1 MDSIKGI
8 KAEWEKQPEAF
19 PVFLEKHPFHQVECC
34 PGICHQE
41 SEWLMKNFFWE
52 KRKEKNEK

>member
-19 PVFLEKHPFHQVECC
+19 PVFLEKHPEIFPAVGDMQ
-34 PGICHQE
+34 
-41 SEWLMKNFFWE
+41 K
-52 KRKEKNEK
+52 KRK